1 MENLKQINPKDIYHQ
16 IINNFTTMI
25 ENLINELMNPNKTYC
40 IISIY
45 ISLFTVSY
53 ITLAR
58 PKLPSFIIKL
68 LENFIV
74 RIILISYILYT
85 STYNLQVSVIVTIC
99 FLLLLQM
106 SNKQKINEMFES
118 SKPNNTALEIV

>member
-1 MENLKQINPKDIYHQ
+1 MENLKQINPKDIYYQ
-16 IINNFTTMI
+16 IINNFSNMI
-25 ENLINELMNPNKTYC
+25 KNLSNELLKPNKTYC

-74 RIILISYILYT
+74 RVILISYILYT
-85 STYNLQVSVIVTIC
+85 SNYNLQLSIIVTIC
-99 FLLLLQM
+99 FLLLFQM
-106 SNKQKINEMFES
+106 INKQKINEMFES
-118 SKPNNTALEIV
+118 STKSKNNEL